1 MSRERYRRAR
11 LAGAPPFN
19 RDAWATVVGQAIA
32 STEAR
37 QRQWDVTGEPR
48 TFSAAKPGPCPVG
61 SIPVPEHV
69 VLAAEAHIAELEML
83 VAEFQQL
90 ADDPAI
96 AAATRERVQAKIEST
111 RALLLRRLTGA
122 KA

>member
-1 MSRERYRRAR
+1 M
-11 LAGAPPFN
+11 LV
-19 RDAWATVVGQAIA
+19 DQAIA

-37 QRQWDVTGEPR
+37 QRQWDVAGEPR
-48 TFSAAKPGPCPVG
+48 TFSAAARPGPCPVG
-61 SIPVPEHV
+61 SIPVPEHLI
-69 VLAAEAHIAELEML
+69 LAAEAHIAELEML

-96 AAATRERVQAKIEST
+96 AAATRERVQAKIEAT
-111 RALLLRRLTGA
+111 RALLLRRMTGA